1 MAGRLRE
8 HKIKYWKARLWDR
21 FPSLKRKRP
30 RYSGKEQTDSDFIIF
45 HKGLMEIKEF
55 LIRTSSDQ
63 LYYLFI
69 IIIIIILILNHF
81 PGTHAPR
88 LSTFSRIPRFSSNSV
103 NYVERATRVQFS
115 DNC

>member
-1 MAGRLRE
+1 M
-8 HKIKYWKARLWDR
+8 
-21 FPSLKRKRP
+21 P
-30 RYSGKEQTDSDFIIF
+30 RYSGKEQTDSDFVIF
-45 HKGLMEIKEF
+45 HKGLMEIKLNKEI

-69 IIIIIILILNHF
+69 IIIIIIILILNHF
-81 PGTHAPR
+81 PGTQAPR
-88 LSTFSRIPRFSSNSV
+88 LSTFSRIPRFSSDSV